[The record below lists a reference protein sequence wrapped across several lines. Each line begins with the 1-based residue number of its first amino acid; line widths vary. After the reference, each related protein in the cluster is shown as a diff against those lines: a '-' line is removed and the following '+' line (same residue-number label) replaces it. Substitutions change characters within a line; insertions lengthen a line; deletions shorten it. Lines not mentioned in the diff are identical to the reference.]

1 VYEQLRTPVH
11 SATTIRLG
19 HPPFT
24 ERYGTMVTP
33 AGDT

>member
-24 ERYGTMVTP
+24 ERND
-33 AGDT
+33 GDTCR